1 MLRAPGMAQLYAG
14 GGLALVF
21 VLGLLQAQWTYTGYD
36 ASAHVAEE
44 TVMARLNSA
53 WGVFLSVAVSAVVG
67 YVLLLILTWSIPGG
81 DIAAT
86 ANDAYPVLQI
96 VYGNLSRVFANVIAI
111 VIGGAIGLA
120 GLASITSMGRMWW
133 AFARDD
139 GMPGAGLLKGVSPRH
154 RTPAG

>member
-1 MLRAPGMAQLYAG
+1 PALIIADLKLPSPLFALFPALTSAYTAAPF
-14 GGLALVF
+14 ALVF

-67 YVLLLILTWSIPGG
+67 WVLLLILTWSIPGG

-96 VYGNLSRVFANVIAI
+96 VYGNLSRGFANLIAL
-111 VIGGAIGLA
+111 VIGGGLWLR
-120 GLASITSMGRMWW
+120 GPASVPPMGRE
-133 AFARDD
+133 R
-139 GMPGAGLLKGVSPRH
+139 
-154 RTPAG
+154 